1 MNHERRVP
9 DAMAVSVMVL
19 LCLTWGMGH
28 VAIKLASHGIPAVLQ
43 AGIRSLIATACL
55 MLWARMRGIPLFN
68 ADGTLGAG
76 IAAGALFA
84 AEFLFLFIGLGY
96 TSASRM
102 SVFLYLAPC
111 LTAAGLAWFIPGE
124 RLNPLQS
131 LGMVLAFF
139 GIVVAFG
146 EGFSAAESTW
156 AGDLMGIVGAFC
168 WAATTVVVRTTR
180 LSNARAEKTLYYQL
194 AVSGVMLTVLSPLM
208 GERGIVVLD
217 AVTVGSLL
225 YQAVIISFASYLAW
239 FWLMTRFL
247 ASRLSVFTFLSPL
260 FGVLSG
266 ALVLDEPVS
275 SLFIASALLVGAG
288 LYLVNRPSS

>member
-1 MNHERRVP
+1 MNSERRVP
-9 DAMAVSVMVL
+9 DATAVAIMVL

-28 VAIKLASHGIPAVLQ
+28 VSIKLASHGIPAVLQ
-43 AGIRSLIATACL
+43 AGIRSLIAAACL
-55 MLWARMRGIPLFN
+55 ILWARMRRIPLFDS
-68 ADGTLGAG
+68 DGTLGAG
-76 IAAGALFA
+76 IAAGSLFA

-111 LTAAGLAWFIPGE
+111 LTAAGLALFIPGE
-124 RLNPLQS
+124 RLNPLQT

-146 EGFSAAESTW
+146 EGFAAAESTW
-156 AGDLMGIVGAFC
+156 VGDLMGIVGAFC
-168 WAATTVVVRTTR
+168 WAGTTVVIRTTC
-180 LSNARAEKTLYYQL
+180 LSNARAEKTLHYQL
-194 AVSGVMLTVLSPLM
+194 MVSGMMLTLLSPLM

-239 FWLMTRFL
+239 FWLMTRYL

-266 ALVLDEPVS
+266 ALVLDEPVT

>member
-28 VAIKLASHGIPAVLQ
+28 VSIKLASHGIPAVLQ

-168 WAATTVVVRTTR
+168 WAVTTVVVRTTR

-217 AVTVGSLL
+217 AITVGSLL

-239 FWLMTRFL
+239 FWLMTRYL

-266 ALVLDEPVS
+266 ALVLDEPVT

>member
-28 VAIKLASHGIPAVLQ
+28 VSIKLASHGIPAVLQ

-217 AVTVGSLL
+217 AITVGSLL

-239 FWLMTRFL
+239 FWLMTRYL

-266 ALVLDEPVS
+266 ALVLDEPVT

>member
-1 MNHERRVP
+1 MNSERRVP

-28 VAIKLASHGIPAVLQ
+28 VSIKLASHGIPPVLQ
-43 AGIRSLIATACL
+43 AGIRSIIAAACL
-55 MLWARMRGIPLFN
+55 MLWARARGIPLFN
-68 ADGTLGAG
+68 ADGTLGGG
-76 IAAGALFA
+76 IAAGVLFA
-84 AEFLFLFIGLGY
+84 AEFLFLFIGLEY
-96 TSASRM
+96 TTASRM

-111 LTAAGLAWFIPGE
+111 LTAAGLALFIPGE
-124 RLNPLQS
+124 RLNRLQTV
-131 LGMVLAFF
+131 GMVLAFL

-146 EGFSAAESTW
+146 EGFASAASNW
-156 AGDLMGIVGAFC
+156 VGDLMGIVGAFC
-168 WAATTVVVRTTR
+168 WAGTTVVVRTTR

-194 AVSGVMLTVLSPLM
+194 AVSAVLLTALSPLM

-239 FWLMTRFL
+239 FWLMTRYL

-260 FGVLSG
+260 FGVLCG
-266 ALVLDEPVS
+266 AVVLDEPVT

-288 LYLVNRPSS
+288 LYLVNRPTG